1 MDRQQDHWAQWLL
14 KRRFGGDAASTGE
27 RAQFMERLL
36 RVRDQI
42 LDRSALAPGETL
54 LDVGCGD
61 GLIGFGALARRAG
74 TVIFSDV
81 SADLIAVCRSA
92 AMELGDLDRCRFLEA
107 GAVDLAALSEQ
118 SVDVVTTRAVLIY
131 VQAKQQA
138 FDEFFRVLRPGGR
151 ISVYE
156 PINRFGHGERDE
168 ELFWFY
174 PVDGLSELAARI
186 AAVYTDLQPPEVD
199 PMLNFDE
206 RDLVRHAE
214 EAGFFPIKLKLEAE
228 IRPIEP
234 RQWESFH
241 NSAPNPKVP
250 TVAEAMEQALT
261 PEERERVVAHLRPL
275 VEAGRG
281 TWRMAHAH
289 LYAVKPA

>member
-14 KRRFGGDAASTGE
+14 NRRFGGDAASADE

-42 LDRSALAPGETL
+42 LDRAALEPGETL

-61 GLIGFGALARRAG
+61 GLIGFGALARQAG

-92 AMELGDLDRCRFLEA
+92 AEELGDLDRCRFLEA
-107 GAVDLAALSEQ
+107 GAVDLAALPEQ
-118 SVDVVTTRAVLIY
+118 SVDVITTRAVLIY
-131 VQAKQQA
+131 VEAKQQA

-151 ISVYE
+151 ISLYE

-174 PVDGLSELAARI
+174 PVDGLGELAARV
-186 AAVYTDLQPPEVD
+186 AAVYSDLQPPEAD

-206 RDLVRHAE
+206 RDLVRHAD
-214 EAGFFPIKLKLEAE
+214 EAGFFPIELKLEAE
-228 IRPIEP
+228 IRPIEA

-261 PEERERVVAHLRPL
+261 PEERQRVVAHLRPL

-281 TWRMAHAH
+281 IWRMAHAH